1 MLFAFKPD
9 LKERNCFI
17 KYVYIGILQMKL
29 EIYRTFVENR
39 DGTYDLYEMPK
50 TPESMEESYKGKNPM
65 PIRPFELKTF
75 LKVGKN
81 HNDWI
86 WEH

>member
-17 KYVYIGILQMKL
+17 KHVYIGIFQMKL

-81 HNDWI
+81 HDWI